1 MINKSFI
8 LIFLLLLIVVPAA
21 AVDSGNY
28 TSLSVYNANTGSISF
43 EDVSVVSYNS
53 ISDTEADAITELTF
67 SGVRPGTYDLT
78 LTQANGYEHSGQI
91 IYETSGILGSSGN
104 WTLTLDGYS
113 HSWSGINV
121 EPLGKIFLGTYAQNI
136 DTNEKGLIIVD
147 GWIGNTI
154 LGTVTG
160 QYNCVFAPESTI
172 DTYPIIQVDVSGTDN
187 FNLLISY
194 GDYESVTEEIA
205 NNDLSFWDYI
215 GNLFS
220 FVGDIA
226 GILFAIMAAFKFI
239 IIDHFFQIIVFY
251 EVLVMAYAAG
261 KSRDIFSFGKKVIRY
276 NKALF
281 EAILG
286 FIKVIVGIFHYLIDS
301 LKPT

>member
-8 LIFLLLLIVVPAA
+8 IIFLLLLIVVPAA

-28 TSLSVYNANTGSISF
+28 TSLSVYNANTDSISF
-43 EDVSVVSYNS
+43 DDVSVVSYNS
-53 ISDTEADAITELTF
+53 MSETEAEAITELTF

-78 LTQANGYEHSGQI
+78 LTQANGNEHSGQI

-194 GDYESVTEEIA
+194 GDYESVTQEIK

-251 EVLVMAYAAG
+251 EVLVMAYSAG